1 MKGQR
6 RRIFTP
12 GRSAHRAVSGKTRT
26 CHARRPRLEPV
37 KLEAQPIEGKIMED
51 SPKTQPTNP
60 QKGTPWGLILIM
72 IGFFLATGL
81 VIGIGVISLDLGLG
95 G

>member
-1 MKGQR
+1 MEN
-6 RRIFTP
+6 TP
-12 GRSAHRAVSGKTRT
+12 KS
-26 CHARRPRLEPV
+26 
-37 KLEAQPIEGKIMED
+37 QP
-51 SPKTQPTNP
+51 SNP
-60 QKGTPWGLILIM
+60 EKGTPWGLVLLM